1 MQHTVSAW
9 VWLEVGIRVTETEG
23 RTSGIL
29 RHAEI
34 VLNVCACWEISVC
47 LNPLLSSS
55 LARRAAECLNPLL
68 SSSLARRAA
77 ERLSG
82 VRGQGVREQ
91 WNSTGVLNILGV
103 RPVSRILCTTYH
115 IVMYSHN
122 IHIYTTIG
130 CETSIS
136 YWSTRYTVVW
146 RSTAR
151 IVILICAKYAYF
163 GDMHS
168 QAIPKY
174 AYFRNM
180 HSHAILK
187 YAYFQNMH
195 SQGIWEYAY
204 FQNMHS
210 HYVLVC
216 WLPKNV
222 MKSRDCRPL
231 WEVRQNQVSSR
242 SFYI

>member
-1 MQHTVSAW
+1 M
-9 VWLEVGIRVTETEG
+9 
-23 RTSGIL
+23 
-29 RHAEI
+29 
-34 VLNVCACWEISVC
+34 
-47 LNPLLSSS
+47 PLLLLERVEQPPAVVPIVITIWSGCLIYATRVDLIGTHLRLLLRKLGSSKLRNFDCCFCRMDTTHKDKNPTQNRLVRS
-55 LARRAAECLNPLL
+55 LRNLETWIKAFL
-68 SSSLARRAA
+68 
-77 ERLSG
+77 
-82 VRGQGVREQ
+82 V
-91 WNSTGVLNILGV
+91 WTG
-103 RPVSRILCTTYH
+103 P
-115 IVMYSHN
+115 
-122 IHIYTTIG
+122 YTTIG

-180 HSHAILK
+180 NSHAILK

-195 SQGIWEYAY
+195 SQGIWEYVY

-216 WLPKNV
+216 WLPKIV

-231 WEVRQNQVSSR
+231 HSTGFPLTKTKTLIVFSR
-242 SFYI
+242 RVQCAKVWCALPIPQA